1 MIRKEDIMED
11 ETSDKIRDAVIE
23 ALIVAKE
30 AQVRAL
36 HQLRKKPKERVSR
49 KRVGLSQLD
58 LVEDILERSGKALHI
73 KEVIDRV
80 EKSHGIRLDRESVVS
95 SLTKKVARGERFV
108 RTEKNTFGLKGR
120 DQ

>member
-1 MIRKEDIMED
+1 VIRKEDIMED

-58 LVEDILERSGKALHI
+58 LVEDVLERSGKALHI

>member
-1 MIRKEDIMED
+1 MED

-23 ALIVAKE
+23 ALLVAQE

-36 HQLRKKPKERVSR
+36 YQLRKKPKEKPSR

-58 LVEDILERSGKALHI
+58 LVEDVLIQDGKPLHI
-73 KEVIDRV
+73 HEIIDRV
-80 EKSHGIRLDRESVVS
+80 EKSRGQRLDRESVVS
-95 SLTKKVARGERFV
+95 ALTKKVTRGERFV
-108 RTEKNTFGLKGR
+108 RTGKNTFGLKGR